1 MAAQPAPN
9 SSARLIAPVALAV
22 FAILF
27 FAVILSNGSSD
38 DKKGKQSSAATGKK
52 SSKSTRK
59 TKSRIPARSTYTVKI
74 GDNLPA
80 IARKTG
86 VSVEKIQEVN
96 PQLDPYGLQ
105 AGQKVKLR
113 E

>member
-1 MAAQPAPN
+1 MAAEPAPN
-9 SSARLIAPVALAV
+9 SARLIAPVALAV
-22 FAILF
+22 FVIVF

-38 DKKGKQSSAATGKK
+38 EKKGKQASAATGKR
-52 SSKSTRK
+52 SSSTKK
-59 TKSRIPARSTYTVKI
+59 TKSRTPTRSTYTVKI

-105 AGQKVKLR
+105 AGQKIKLR